1 MIKIVWDQGFKRSY
15 KKKIKHNAELKK
27 QFWDAF
33 EIFKKDPFDP
43 AIKAHKLTG
52 KLKGY
57 WAFSVDYDCRIIFR
71 FIGKKEI
78 FLIDIGSH
86 DEVY

>member
-15 KKKIKHNAELKK
+15 KKKIKYNAELKK
-27 QFWDAF
+27 RFWDAF
-33 EIFKKDPFDP
+33 EVFTKDPFDP

-57 WAFSVDYDCRIIFR
+57 WAFSVDYDCRVIFK
-71 FIGKKEI
+71 FTGKKEI